1 MADFNSKEYSRLR
14 SIARK
19 RIERAAAAGAAAP
32 VHIPTVKEARAS
44 ADPGQYMQA
53 VQRFLSSP
61 GSKLSNVRKDD
72 NITFTQFNPTPQPPA
87 TKRKSKY
94 ASEEDRLARRR
105 EQKRRSKAK
114 RAVERAAADE
124 KEARK
129 KVGYLRALETVT
141 AKWKEAG
148 VDIANWLG
156 VLSPAKAKAFAD
168 YMEYRFSQGDYKNR
182 YTIDTFVRDFGEL
195 VKANYNF
202 KDIQGDFDAFLGRQK
217 QMAKDAENTNKYGLT
232 EDEVDSA
239 WRRFVKKKSDEE
251 KENDSPVEK
260 VVKAAGKKLLKK
272 LVKGVLS

>member
-1 MADFNSKEYSRLR
+1 MSDFNSKEYSRLR

-32 VHIPTVKEARAS
+32 VHIPTVKEVRAS
-44 ADPGQYMQA
+44 ADPGPYMAA
-53 VQRFLSSP
+53 VQRFLASP
-61 GSKLSNVRKDD
+61 GSKLSNVRKDEA
-72 NITFTQFNPTPQPPA
+72 ITFTKFNPTPEPPV
-87 TKRKSKY
+87 TKKSKY
-94 ASEEDRLARRR
+94 KSEADRLARRR

-141 AKWKEAG
+141 AKWKEQG
-148 VDIANWLG
+148 VDISNWLG
-156 VLSPAKAKAFAD
+156 VLSPAKAKAFVD

-195 VKANYNF
+195 VKSNYNF
-202 KDIQGDFDAFLGRQK
+202 KDIQADFDAFIGRQK
-217 QMAKDAENTNKYGLT
+217 QMQKDAENTNKYGLT

-239 WRRFVKKKSDEE
+239 WRRFVKKKSDEK
-251 KENDSPVEK
+251 KENDSLVEK

>member
-32 VHIPTVKEARAS
+32 VHIPTVKEVKAS
-44 ADPGQYMQA
+44 ADPGQYMAA
-53 VQRFLSSP
+53 VQRFLASP
-61 GSKLSNVRKDD
+61 GSKLSNVRKDEA
-72 NITFTQFNPTPQPPA
+72 ITFTNFNTTPEPPV
-87 TKRKSKY
+87 TKKSKY
-94 ASEEDRLARRR
+94 KSEADRLARRR

-148 VDIANWLG
+148 VDVANWLG
-156 VLSPAKAKAFAD
+156 VLSPQKAKAFTD
-168 YMEYRFSQGDYKNR
+168 YMEYRFSQGDYNNR
-182 YTIDTFVRDFGEL
+182 YTIDTFIRDFGEL
-195 VKANYNF
+195 VRVGYNF
-202 KDIQGDFDAFLGRQK
+202 KDIQADFGAFLERQK
-217 QMAKDAENTNKYGLT
+217 QMKKDAKNTNKYGIS
-232 EDEVDSA
+232 EDDVDSA
-239 WRRFVKKKSDEE
+239 WRKFVKKKSDEE

-260 VVKAAGKKLLKK
+260 VVKAAGKKILKK
-272 LVKGVLS
+272 LIKGVLS